1 MVQLK
6 EFELNKPGGI
16 EGSSQVGIQGME
28 FLDGGIAEALKESVE
43 RSNPRHAANSNDVT
57 QGIHGHLHHFAPGLA
72 GHHSWLNKFV
82 PQLQSLATKY
92 HAGNYVAI
100 RGTNERVFESMPI
113 YARLGMHILFYGRE
127 QVKLLEGSKRIEQL
141 LMEQSKR
148 EGQIYDSPESRNHIP
163 SFIHTYNI
171 ETNELLFPPD
181 SPEYKNLNDFFYRKL
196 KPDARPVQNPHHEFC
211 SAADCRLVVYPA
223 VHDAQTFWIKGDE
236 FTVPAL
242 LGLDKSD
249 PLCQAL
255 EGGSLASFRL
265 APSDY
270 HRFHS
275 LADAT
280 VINGPRDIPGQYYT
294 VNPQAVNEKNLD
306 VLSANK
312 RSVLLLNHDATN
324 KKIAFIAIGALL
336 VGSIQWTVSVGSKV
350 RRGDELGFFAY
361 GGSTVVAILE
371 PGMVEWDSDLVANS
385 SPPKPGQ
392 LGIETMMKVGWSI
405 GKVPDNNK

>member
-1 MVQLK
+1 MTQLN
-6 EFELNKPGGI
+6 ESELNKPGGI
-16 EGSSQVGIQGME
+16 EGYGQVGMQGME
-28 FLDGGIAEALKESVE
+28 MLDGRVIEAFKESVE
-43 RSNPRHAANSNDVT
+43 RSNPQHADNRNDVT
-57 QGIHGHLHHFAPGLA
+57 QGIHGHVHHFAPG
-72 GHHSWLNKFV
+72 HHLWLNKFV
-82 PQLQSLATKY
+82 PQLQSLAAKY
-92 HAGNYVAI
+92 HVGNYVAI
-100 RGTNERVFESMPI
+100 RGTNERFFESMPI
-113 YARLGMHILFYGRE
+113 YARLGMHLLFYGRE
-127 QVKLLEGSKRIEQL
+127 QVKLLEGNRHIETL

-148 EGQIYDSPESRNHIP
+148 EGQIYDSPESRSHIP
-163 SFIHTYNI
+163 SFINTYKI
-171 ETNELLFPPD
+171 DTNELLYPPE
-181 SPEYKNLNDFFYRKL
+181 SPAYKNFNEFFYRKL
-196 KPDARPVQNPHHEFC
+196 KPGARPVQNPDHEFC

-223 VHDAQTFWIKGDE
+223 VHDAQTFWIKGNE

-242 LGLDKSD
+242 LGLHKSD

-275 LADAT
+275 LADVT
-280 VINGPRDIPGQYYT
+280 VIGKPRDIPGQYFT
-294 VNPQAVNEKNLD
+294 VNPQAVNEKDLD

-324 KKIAFIAIGALL
+324 KKIAFVAIGALL
-336 VGSIQWTVSVGSKV
+336 VGSIQWTVSPGSKV

-385 SPPKPGQ
+385 SPSKPGQ
-392 LGIETMMKVGWSI
+392 LGIETLMKVGWSI
-405 GKVPDNNK
+405 GKMPKD

>member
-1 MVQLK
+1 MAQLN
-6 EFELNKPGGI
+6 ESELNKPGGV
-16 EGSSQVGIQGME
+16 EGSGQAGMQGME
-28 FLDGGIAEALKESVE
+28 MLDGTIAEALKETVE
-43 RSNPRHAANSNDVT
+43 RSSPQHADNRNDVT
-57 QGIHGHLHHFAPGLA
+57 QGIHGHLHHFASGGPA
-72 GHHSWLNKFV
+72 HHLWLSKFV
-82 PQLQSLATKY
+82 PQLQSLAAKY
-92 HAGNYVAI
+92 HVGNYVAI
-100 RGTNERVFESMPI
+100 RGTNERIFESMPI

-127 QVKLLEGSKRIEQL
+127 QVKLLEGSKRIESL

-148 EGQIYDSPESRNHIP
+148 EGQIYDSPESRSHIP

-171 ETNELLFPPD
+171 NTSELLYPPE
-181 SPEYKNLNDFFYRKL
+181 SPAYKNFNHFFYRKL
-196 KPDARPVQNPHHEFC
+196 KPDARPVQNPDHEFC
-211 SAADCRLVVYPA
+211 SAADSRLVVYPA
-223 VHDAQTFWIKGDE
+223 VHDAQTFWIKGNE

-249 PLCQAL
+249 PLCRAL

-280 VINGPRDIPGQYYT
+280 VVGEPRDIPGQYFT
-294 VNPQAVNEKNLD
+294 VNPQAVNEKGLD

-324 KKIAFIAIGALL
+324 KKIAFVAVGALL
-336 VGSIQWTVSVGSKV
+336 VGSIQWTVSAGSKV

-361 GGSTVVAILE
+361 GGSTIVAILE

-385 SPPKPGQ
+385 SPPKRGQ

-405 GKVPDNNK
+405 GKMPKDKK

>member
-1 MVQLK
+1 MVQLN
-6 EFELNKPGGI
+6 ESEINKPGGI
-16 EGSSQVGIQGME
+16 EGSGQVGIEGME

-43 RSNPRHAANSNDVT
+43 RSDPRHAANSNDVT
-57 QGIHGHLHHFAPGLA
+57 QGIHGHLHHFAPGLP

-82 PQLQSLATKY
+82 PHLQSLATKY

-171 ETNELLFPPD
+171 ETNELLYPPD
-181 SPEYKNLNDFFYRKL
+181 SPAYKNFNDFFYRKL
-196 KPDARPVQNPHHEFC
+196 KPDARPVQNPRHEFC

-242 LGLDKSD
+242 LGLDRSD

-275 LADAT
+275 IADAT
-280 VINGPRDIPGQYYT
+280 VIGGPRDIPGQYYT
-294 VNPQAVNEKNLD
+294 GKRHHLQHIANGNLLFAVNPQAVNEKNLD

-324 KKIAFIAIGALL
+324 KKIAFIAVGALL
-336 VGSIQWTVSVGSKV
+336 VGSIQWTVSVSP
-350 RRGDELGFFAY
+350 RN
-361 GGSTVVAILE
+361 VVL
-371 PGMVEWDSDLVANS
+371 
-385 SPPKPGQ
+385 
-392 LGIETMMKVGWSI
+392 
-405 GKVPDNNK
+405 

>member
-1 MVQLK
+1 MTQLN
-6 EFELNKPGGI
+6 ESELNKPGGV
-16 EGSSQVGIQGME
+16 EGSGQVGMQGME
-28 FLDGGIAEALKESVE
+28 MLDGMIAEALKETVE
-43 RSNPRHAANSNDVT
+43 RSNPQHPDNHNDVT
-57 QGIHGHLHHFAPGLA
+57 QGIHGHLHHFASN
-72 GHHSWLNKFV
+72 GHHLWLNKFV
-82 PQLQSLATKY
+82 PQLQSLAAKY
-92 HAGNYVAI
+92 HVGNYVAI
-100 RGTNERVFESMPI
+100 RGTNERIFESMPI

-127 QVKLLEGSKRIEQL
+127 QVKLLEGNKRIETL

-148 EGQIYDSPESRNHIP
+148 EGQIYDSPESRSHIP

-171 ETNELLFPPD
+171 DTSELLYPPE
-181 SPEYKNLNDFFYRKL
+181 SPAYKNFNDFFYRKL
-196 KPDARPVQNPHHEFC
+196 KPGARPVQNPDHEFC
-211 SAADCRLVVYPA
+211 SVADCRLVVYPA

-242 LGLDKSD
+242 LGLHKSD
-249 PLCQAL
+249 PLCKAL

-280 VINGPRDIPGQYYT
+280 VVGKPRDIPGQYFT
-294 VNPQAVNEKNLD
+294 VNPQAVNEKDLD
-306 VLSANK
+306 VLSSNK
-312 RSVLLLNHDATN
+312 RSVLLLNHDVTN
-324 KKIAFIAIGALL
+324 KKIAFVAVGALL
-336 VGSIQWTVSVGSKV
+336 VGSIQWTVSAGSKV

-371 PGMVEWDSDLVANS
+371 PGIVEWDSDLVANS
-385 SPPKPGQ
+385 SPPKRGQ

-405 GKVPDNNK
+405 GKVPKNNK